1 MHMAHGGVA
10 AVQIV
15 AGAHHVGDLGVVAHA
30 ADGVASVLLDAT
42 DETVKVLVNNLV
54 ETAQE
59 RSGIEALGRYRIND
73 LVELRDGTV
82 GMIVRLSAATAH
94 ILSPGA
100 SPLLTPPLCTAARR
114 PWHGCGPSLHGL
126 RRLQT
131 PMAAAHG

>member
-1 MHMAHGGVA
+1 M
-10 AVQIV
+10 

-59 RSGIEALGRYRIND
+59 RSGIEALGRYRLND

-82 GMIVRLSAATAH
+82 GMIVHLSAGTAH
-94 ILSPGA
+94 LLIPG
-100 SPLLTPPLCTAARR
+100 PPLR
-114 PWHGCGPSLHGL
+114 
-126 RRLQT
+126 T
-131 PMAAAHG
+131 P

>member
-1 MHMAHGGVA
+1 
-10 AVQIV
+10 VQIV

-82 GMIVRLSAATAH
+82 GMIVHLSAATAH

-100 SPLLTPPLCTAARR
+100 PPWPPQVSRVRHCTGSA
-114 PWHGCGPSLHGL
+114 S
-126 RRLQT
+126 
-131 PMAAAHG
+131 